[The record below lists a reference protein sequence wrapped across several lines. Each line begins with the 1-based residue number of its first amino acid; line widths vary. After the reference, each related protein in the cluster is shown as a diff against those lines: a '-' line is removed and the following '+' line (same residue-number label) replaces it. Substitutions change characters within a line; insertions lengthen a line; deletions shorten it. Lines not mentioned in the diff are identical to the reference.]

1 MRNTNIIMNDGINY
15 LVEKLGIVETE
26 IFITNLIKEPFDYTK
41 WQREHF
47 NDISLE
53 ELNNKA
59 VEYCKKNPVTK

>member
-26 IFITNLIKEPFDYTK
+26 VFITNLIKEPFDYTK

-47 NDISLE
+47 NDTSLE

-59 VEYCKKNPVTK
+59 VEYCKKNPITK